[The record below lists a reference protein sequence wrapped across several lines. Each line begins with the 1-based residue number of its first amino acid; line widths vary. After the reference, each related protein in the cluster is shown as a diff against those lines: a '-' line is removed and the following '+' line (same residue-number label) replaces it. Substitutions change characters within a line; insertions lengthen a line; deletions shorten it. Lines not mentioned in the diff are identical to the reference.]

1 MVYLPKTQEYLGIGH
16 FHRPPGREANEYA
29 RFGHHYTHAFY
40 TISDQPPWHLKR
52 LSPELLLPSQSYK
65 DDAEIIQFW
74 SGLERVDDN
83 LLALAYGINDCEGA
97 AMYMEM
103 SIVEALLRVVP
114 QGKEVRDLMIPV
126 TT

>member
-1 MVYLPKTQEYLGIGH
+1 M
-16 FHRPPGREANEYA
+16 
-29 RFGHHYTHAFY
+29 
-40 TISDQPPWHLKR
+40 
-52 LSPELLLPSQSYK
+52 SPELLLPSQSYK

-114 QGKEVRDLMIPV
+114 QGKEVRDLMMPV